1 MSGTIKQVPLEGSSA
16 WAETKIVLEVPTTN
30 SNLIYLHKEALSG
43 DVILSLLI
51 QELDN
56 SPTAKE
62 MIFSPFLNEIFIEP
76 EKEILRSLFSI
87 NHQPNLPTH
96 LKITIRGHSLKSS
109 SLLTKLIVET
119 YKNSIEKEIS
129 SSPIHPDLAELKN
142 SILELEKNQIQLAEQ
157 IQEENQNNNVKSIEE
172 VAIRSELMQVSH
184 DLKSHE
190 LALRDIEKIHRNK
203 KEPKEFLTIHSLAN
217 SGNVQDILSKIE
229 Q

>member
-1 MSGTIKQVPLEGSSA
+1 MITLIVFGFGFYYDQVKKNSDLALEYSFIESTANENAENNLSGTIKQVPLEGSSA

-30 SNLIYLHKEALSG
+30 SNLIYLHKEALCG

-87 NHQPNLPTH
+87 SHQPNLPNH
-96 LKITIRGHSLKSS
+96 LKITIRGHTLKSS
-109 SLLTKLIVET
+109 SLLTKLIVDT

-129 SSPIHPDLAELKN
+129 SSRFTLI
-142 SILELEKNQIQLAEQ
+142 
-157 IQEENQNNNVKSIEE
+157 
-172 VAIRSELMQVSH
+172 
-184 DLKSHE
+184 
-190 LALRDIEKIHRNK
+190 
-203 KEPKEFLTIHSLAN
+203 
-217 SGNVQDILSKIE
+217 
-229 Q
+229 